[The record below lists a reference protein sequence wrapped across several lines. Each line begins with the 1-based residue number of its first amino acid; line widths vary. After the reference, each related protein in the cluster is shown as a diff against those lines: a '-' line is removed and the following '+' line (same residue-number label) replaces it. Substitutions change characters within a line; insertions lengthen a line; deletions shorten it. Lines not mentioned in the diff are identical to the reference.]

1 VILPMFPLGTV
12 LLPGQ
17 LLPLHVFEDRYRQMM
32 AMVQETDPP
41 IFGIVLIERG
51 SEVGGHDVRST
62 VGTCARVLRVH
73 ELDEGRLAVIVG
85 GTNRIAV
92 EEWLPDDPFPQARVV
107 DFPDVVS
114 HDDADAVRCV
124 HTLHRRVAAIATEMG
139 IGTFTVTAIDQL
151 DPSLAA
157 FTMITESPLGPL
169 DRQQLLEATALSE
182 RIARFAAMLQEQEQT
197 LLMEIRR
204 SAD

>member
-1 VILPMFPLGTV
+1 MFPLGTV
-12 LLPGQ
+12 LMPGQ
-17 LLPLHVFEDRYRQMM
+17 LLPLHIFEDRYRQMM
-32 AMVQETDPP
+32 TMVQATDPP
-41 IFGIVLIERG
+41 IFGVVQIERG
-51 SEVGGHDVRST
+51 SEVGGNDVRTT

-92 EEWLPDDPFPQARVV
+92 EEWLPDDPFPQARVI
-107 DFPDVVS
+107 DFPDVIAE
-114 HDDADAVRCV
+114 DDADAVRRV
-124 HTLHRRVAAIATEMG
+124 HTIHRRVAAIATEMG
-139 IGTFTVTAIDQL
+139 IGTFTVTAIDHL
-151 DPSLAA
+151 DPSLAV

-169 DRQQLLEATALSE
+169 DRQRLLEATALSE
-182 RIARFAAMLQEQEQT
+182 RITRFAAMLQEQEEM